1 MEFEAL
7 EHSLSVEQHQVYA
20 KPRAVIE
27 DPLRDTFVD
36 SIRHCHKAGIT
47 FIMCTGD
54 IIDTATAISKN
65 TGIVTNKD
73 VKDKSKKYFCMTGED
88 FIEDVRA
95 ELVKNLGRKK

>member
-1 MEFEAL
+1 
-7 EHSLSVEQHQVYA
+7 
-20 KPRAVIE
+20 
-27 DPLRDTFVD
+27 
-36 SIRHCHKAGIT
+36 
-47 FIMCTGD
+47 MCTGD